1 MNRTIRL
8 LAPLLLILAAT
19 LACAI
24 PGFDSDPTPPPDPTP
39 PGDMIFFTAP
49 FRAPLHAGTYI
60 PGTQI
65 GYLQSSGEVHE
76 LLIDGLRAYRQVGDS
91 ITWRGIVAP
100 GVQGTYQLRLQ
111 SSFRGELSAEGQV
124 QLVVLNPIPVEIPPT
139 QTPAGTIYF
148 SGIPVTYV
156 VPEGA
161 NIPGTSLVYEGQRNG
176 VAELSGTAGYP
187 FFSVE
192 DSLLWLGKLRQDVT
206 VRYNM
211 RVNRL
216 DQYGLHLGGT
226 AELWVVK

>member
-1 MNRTIRL
+1 MNRTVRL
-8 LAPLLLILAAT
+8 LALLFLLLAAT

-24 PGFDSDPTPPPDPTP
+24 PGFDSDPTPPPEPTP
-39 PGDMIFFTAP
+39 PGDMIFYTAP
-49 FRAPLHAGTYI
+49 FRAQLHAGTYI

-111 SSFRGELSAEGQV
+111 SGFRGELSAEGQV
-124 QLVVLNPIPVEIPPT
+124 ELVVLNPIPVEIPPT
-139 QTPAGTIYF
+139 QTPAGSIYF
-148 SGIPVTYV
+148 SGIPVNYV
-156 VPEGA
+156 VPDGA
-161 NIPGTSLVYEGQRNG
+161 AIPGTSLVYEGQRNG

-216 DQYGLHLGGT
+216 DQYGLHLSGT